1 MMMEK
6 VRRVRFIQE
15 KRHLSQN
22 VSVVRCNKKLPLCI
36 GDESDNNVLTIV
48 KPYSEIR
55 NMPKGVVKIIIT
67 ICFKAKKTF
76 RGKKKPRLQ

>member
-1 MMMEK
+1 M
-6 VRRVRFIQE
+6 
-15 KRHLSQN
+15 SQN

-55 NMPKGVVKIIIT
+55 NMPKGVVKNNYYT
-67 ICFKAKKTF
+67 FAFKAKKHS
-76 RGKKKPRLQ
+76 